1 MSSGTIFD
9 IKRYAI
15 NDGPGIRTAVFF
27 KGCPLKCWWCH
38 NPEGQASQPQ
48 LMLRD
53 NRCKLSHACV
63 EVCPHAAIGWSDG
76 PLMDWEKCDQCG
88 KCAEVCY
95 AGGLEM
101 VGRIVTADQV
111 MAEVLRDV
119 PFYDQ
124 SGGGVT
130 FTGGEPM
137 LQTEFLKETLL
148 LCKAQH
154 LHTTM
159 DTSGR
164 TSWENLYSIMPLV
177 DLFLYDLKLVD
188 ESRHLKYTSVSNKLI
203 LTNLRKLAEAGA
215 HIIIRMPLIPG
226 INDDD
231 ESIALCAATLAK
243 LPALE
248 GIEVMPYHE
257 IGIAKYKAL
266 GMKYK
271 LENVQ
276 PPTDEQVGIVEQKL
290 SSTGIVVIKHQGRAL

>member
-27 KGCPLKCWWCH
+27 KGCPLECWWCH
-38 NPEGQASQPQ
+38 NPEGQVSQPQ
-48 LMLRD
+48 LILRE
-53 NRCKLSHACV
+53 NRCKLSQACV
-63 EVCPHAAIGWSDG
+63 EVCPQGAIVWDDR
-76 PLMDWEKCDQCG
+76 PITDWEKCDQCG

-95 AGGLEM
+95 AGGREM
-101 VGRIVTADQV
+101 VGRDVTADQV
-111 MAEVLRDV
+111 MAEVVRDV

-148 LCKAQH
+148 LCKEQH
-154 LHTTM
+154 IHTAV
-159 DTSGR
+159 DTSGQ
-164 TSWENLYSIMPLV
+164 TSWENLHSIVPLV
-177 DLFLYDLKLVD
+177 NLFLYDLKLMD
-188 ESRHLKYTSVSNKLI
+188 ESRHIKYTSVSNKLI
-203 LTNLRKLAEAGA
+203 LKNLRKLVEAGA
-215 HIIIRMPLIPG
+215 QIIVRIPLIPG

-231 ESIALCAATLAK
+231 ENIKLCATTLAR
-243 LPALE
+243 LPTLE

-257 IGIAKYKAL
+257 IGKAKYQSL

-276 PPTDEQVGIVEQKL
+276 PPTEEQVFRVEEIL
-290 SSTGIVVIKHQGRAL
+290 SSQGIAVIKHQGRAL